1 MADGIVIEDLSKSYR
16 RGFVG
21 ERVQALGGVSLRIAP
36 GEIFGIIGPNGAGKT
51 TLIGCLL
58 GFLRPDAGRIA
69 IDGKAPDDLAV
80 RAATGYLPERLVLD
94 RWMSGLEFL
103 AYHHALAR
111 LPAATRREECAQAL
125 ERVGLDSAAGHRA
138 IRGYSR
144 GMLQRI
150 GLAQALLGHP
160 RYVFL
165 DEPASGVDPA
175 GVVLFRKLLADLKGS
190 GVTVLLNSHQI
201 EQVER
206 VCDRV
211 AFVKGGKV
219 EAIETLDAGA
229 AHARGLRVRWAA
241 TGAVDDSALREAAAR
256 AGAAFVEAGRTASGG
271 GSARFVAADDGV
283 AAQLL
288 RALVEVGVPVVEA
301 APEESRLE
309 RLFLAAA
316 PGARSAAPAPTP
328 PPAASAAAESPAAP
342 VSDPARFRPPGQEG
356 GGP

>member
-1 MADGIVIEDLSKSYR
+1 MSDGIVIEDLSKSYR
-16 RGFVG
+16 RGLLG
-21 ERVQALGGVSLRIAP
+21 EYVRALGGVSLRIAP

-58 GFLRPDAGRIA
+58 GFLRPDGGRIT
-69 IDGKAPDDLAV
+69 IDGHAPDDLAV
-80 RAATGYLPERLVLD
+80 RAVTGYLPERLVLD
-94 RWMSGLEFL
+94 RWMTGLEFL

-111 LPAATRREECAQAL
+111 LPAAGRRDACAQAL
-125 ERVGLDSAAGHRA
+125 DRVGLDAAAGGRA

-190 GVTVLLNSHQI
+190 GVTVLLNSHQL

-219 EAIETLDAGA
+219 NAIETLDAGA
-229 AHARGLRVRWAA
+229 TYARGLRVRWAA
-241 TGAVDDSALREAAAR
+241 AAEAIAEAVLRDAAAR
-256 AGAAFVEAGRTASGG
+256 AGAAFVATGVTISGTG
-271 GSARFVAADDGV
+271 TARFTAADDAV
-283 AAQLL
+283 AARLL
-288 RALVEVGVPVVEA
+288 RALVENGVPVVEA
-301 APEESRLE
+301 SPEESRLE
-309 RLFLAAA
+309 RLFLE
-316 PGARSAAPAPTP
+316 PESAAHADALPVPVP
-328 PPAASAAAESPAAP
+328 RAAGESPAAT